1 MGWRSRLSYRQIA
14 ATGLARS
21 LHVLATYGDV
31 ETAAALLTADPSRAD
46 DPGALAAAAE
56 HGHESIV
63 RLLLRHQPR
72 LAERVAV
79 AARTRELTELLFQ
92 NGMNPNLAGWL
103 GVTPLHRFARQGDV
117 EKAAVFLDHGADLE
131 ARDEELCTTPLGYA
145 AQGGKRT
152 MVEFLVRRGAKLGAP
167 GDPPW
172 SRPIALA
179 EHHGHDEIFRVLKS
193 YESTGIPPA
202 GSVP

>member
-1 MGWRSRLSYRQIA
+1 MGWPSKLSYLQVA

-21 LHVLATYGDV
+21 LAILATYGDLEGV
-31 ETAAALLTADPSRAD
+31 VAALEADPSRAD
-46 DPGALAAAAE
+46 DPEALAAAA
-56 HGHESIV
+56 HRGHEAIV
-63 RLLLRHQPR
+63 RLLLQHRPR

-117 EKAAVFLDHGADLE
+117 EKAAIFLDHGADLH

-145 AQGGKRT
+145 AFTGKLR
-152 MVEFLVRRGAKLGAP
+152 MVEFLLQRGARRTLP
-167 GDPPW
+167 DDLPW
-172 SRPIALA
+172 AAPIALA
-179 EHHGHDEIFRVLKS
+179 RYRGHADIVELL
-193 YESTGIPPA
+193 EP
-202 GSVP
+202 